1 MAHGCEEGDICG
13 RQGCQGVIEFQKP
26 ENCSCHLGAPCYSC
40 MSVQLHC
47 PECGWEAQE
56 EHFND
61 YVVTVNKATGVY
73 EGWRPRPLDP
83 TRIDYRS
90 LPHSSCSMIKE
101 GVYPE
106 GATREEVRALVD
118 GTFGGRFE
126 HFGNGKFRFI
136 AYTD

>member
-1 MAHGCEEGDICG
+1 MTNGCEEGDKCG
-13 RQGCQGVIEFQKP
+13 RNGCEGVIKFQES
-26 ENCSCHLGAPCYSC
+26 ENCSCHLGAPCSSC
-40 MSVQLHC
+40 TQVRLHC
-47 PECGWEAQE
+47 PECDWEAVE
-56 EHFND
+56 EHLND

-73 EGWRPRPLDP
+73 EDWRPRPLDP

-90 LPHSSCSMIKE
+90 LAHSSCSMIKE

-106 GATREEVRALVD
+106 GTTREEVRALVD

-126 HFGNGKFRFI
+126 HFGGGKFRFI